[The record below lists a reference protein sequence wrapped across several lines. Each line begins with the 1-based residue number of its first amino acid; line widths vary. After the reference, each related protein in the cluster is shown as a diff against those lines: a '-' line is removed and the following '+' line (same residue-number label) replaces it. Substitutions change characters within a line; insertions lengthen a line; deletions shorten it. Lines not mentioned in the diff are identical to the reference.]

1 MQGTRKAL
9 NFWTEGNEVLKMYR
23 GLTELKV
30 IANINAVQRVG
41 YARELGVTIKQ
52 ASDVLL

>member
-41 YARELGVTIKQ
+41 YVQELGVTIKQ

>member
-41 YARELGVTIKQ
+41 YAQELGVTIKQ

>member
-1 MQGTRKAL
+1 MQETRKAL
-9 NFWTEGNEVLKMYR
+9 NFWTEGNEVLKTYR

-41 YARELGVTIKQ
+41 YAQELGVTIKQ

>member
-9 NFWTEGNEVLKMYR
+9 NFWTEANEVLKMYR

-41 YARELGVTIKQ
+41 YAQELGVTIKQ